1 MLKWKWVLDF
11 NAFKRNRR
19 QLDYIKYKYKL
30 KVKYKLGYVEEQLA
44 VAVSVH
50 SDKNGSF
57 MVDFHQTFMK

>member
-1 MLKWKWVLDF
+1 MLDF

-19 QLDYIKYKYKL
+19 RLGYIKYKYKL

-44 VAVSVH
+44 VAVSAH

-57 MVDFHQTFMK
+57 MVDFHQTFIK